1 MKTHTTMGADMLLE
15 LGRHHVGNALMEYAY
30 QIARWHHE
38 RWDGKGYPNGLKGDE
53 IPLSAQIVAVCDVYD
68 ALRSER
74 PYKPALSHE
83 DSMLEMRRECGTQ
96 FNPALCDAFF
106 HCAEEIRHIYEMG

>member
-1 MKTHTTMGADMLLE
+1 MAVRFLGQFLLE
-15 LGRHHVGNALMEYAY
+15 RGVITPEQLHAATTAQRACNPLLGELAVG
-30 QIARWHHE
+30 R
-38 RWDGKGYPNGLKGDE
+38 D
-53 IPLSAQIVAVCDVYD
+53 D